1 MLQVKKRT
9 AQSSWNSQ
17 LSCNP
22 TSGQNQNS
30 KTRFVVLISRH
41 LTELQNA
48 VENELHFMFVLVRK
62 RGTQPQESEMPQLP
76 GEDYAIARICAGQVE
91 LPIQCSIEHVVVI
104 NLQETI
110 LMAPPSKS
118 FTTFR

>member
-1 MLQVKKRT
+1 
-9 AQSSWNSQ
+9 
-17 LSCNP
+17 
-22 TSGQNQNS
+22 
-30 KTRFVVLISRH
+30 
-41 LTELQNA
+41 
-48 VENELHFMFVLVRK
+48 MFVLVRK